1 MSEITDLAKTI
12 REENEKTRAQNERIA
27 NGEGPYAK
35 ETIDAA
41 KASLKKQDEQRALA
55 KKTLNISERRMAK
68 AEKLNDQIKAQEQI
82 MAKQKEALEESGID
96 ADKSE
101 KFQKEQLKLEKLK
114 AKRDSTTGAAAAEDE
129 NKRKFRET
137 RTGKVLVGIKNG
149 IFGMSKSLGGLL
161 KDKAK
166 AGVSSIF
173 GLLKKLALGGLA
185 LAAIAFLNNPKF
197 AEMMKFIRDEV
208 IPKIGKFYDDILV
221 PLFQNL
227 KTYFF
232 DVIESFG
239 KFFNDPDLKKSI
251 DAFKKGNFFEGFKGL
266 FGAIFKKGGLFDNLA
281 TNIMNFF
288 QRMFGFEESDS
299 FYGALTNAFKTFT
312 IDFRNYFIDMANT
325 FFKSIG
331 IGKQLDRIG
340 ADGKKIRSKAFIKR
354 EKEIEKRIE
363 EKPEIAK
370 EQAKVAAMPDQ
381 TEEGLVNMEKVKAQK
396 KVDDAKD
403 VIVKQVDKTITMS
416 EESKKLLSR
425 LKAQVRPG
433 RDLDKLIDKSIKKQQ
448 QFIAVQKRKLEGG
461 SKLSGT
467 ELRVDAIKRLEETI
481 KDLKRAK
488 DGGGGGVVSNSGNT
502 QQNNVDNSRSVSMT
516 SKMTAPSSPV
526 ILALSGTR

>member
-1 MSEITDLAKTI
+1 MSEIKDLAKTI
-12 REENEKTRAQNERIA
+12 REENEKTRAQTERIA

-35 ETIDAA
+35 ETIVAA
-41 KASLKKQDEQRALA
+41 KASLKKQEEQRALA
-55 KKTLNISERRMAK
+55 KKSLNISERRMVK

-82 MAKQKEALEESGID
+82 MAKQRAALEESGID
-96 ADKSE
+96 AENSK

-137 RTGKVLVGIKNG
+137 RTGKVLLGIKSG
-149 IFGMSKSLGGLL
+149 IFGMSKSLGGLV
-161 KDKAK
+161 KDKVK

-173 GLLKKLALGGLA
+173 GLLKKFALGGLA
-185 LAAIAFLNNPKF
+185 LAAIAFLNSPKF
-197 AEMMKFIRDEV
+197 DELLKFIREKV
-208 IPKIGKFYDDILV
+208 IPRIG
-221 PLFQNL
+221 PLLENL
-227 KTYFF
+227 KTLFNDVMETF
-232 DVIESFG
+232 D
-239 KFFNDPDLKKSI
+239 KFLDDPDLKKAMES
-251 DAFKKGNFFEGFKGL
+251 FNKGDFIEGIKSLGVS
-266 FGAIFKKGGLFDNLA
+266 IFKKDGLVDNL
-281 TNIMNFF
+281 
-288 QRMFGFEESDS
+288 
-299 FYGALTNAFKTFT
+299 LTNLTNSILRVMGKSKLNNTVFRALEKFSFRVTNLLIDT
-312 IDFRNYFIDMANT
+312 INRFIMMIPEPLRPKLLNKIDPET
-325 FFKSIG
+325 
-331 IGKQLDRIG
+331 GKEILSDEDKRE
-340 ADGKKIRSKAFIKR
+340 IKR
-354 EKEIEKRIE
+354 EKEIEKRIK

-370 EQAKVAAMPDQ
+370 LEKEVAAMPDK
-381 TEEGLVNMEKVKAQK
+381 TEEGLVNMEKIKAQK

-433 RDLDKLIDKSIKKQQ
+433 KDLDKLIDGSIKRQQ
-448 QFIAVQKRKLEGG
+448 QFLKVQKRKLEGG

-502 QQNNVDNSRSVSMT
+502 QQNNVDNSRSVQIPLHPLQQQSFVI
-516 SKMTAPSSPV
+516 SSLNAAAG
-526 ILALSGTR
+526 IF